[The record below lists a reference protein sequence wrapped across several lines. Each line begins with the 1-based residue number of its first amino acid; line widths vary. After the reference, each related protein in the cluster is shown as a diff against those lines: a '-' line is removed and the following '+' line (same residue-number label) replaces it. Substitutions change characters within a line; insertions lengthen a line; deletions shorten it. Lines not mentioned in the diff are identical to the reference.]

1 MFKFFSDAAA
11 FAAAIV
17 KAIVAFVQ
25 GLMVNTVKTTTR
37 TLFPF
42 QSSWNAGYRPAF
54 LVGNRGI
61 DRNHLDGLR
70 ALLKESG
77 KTKFTVCGAVT
88 PLLPI
93 LELMAGLPEADRLHF
108 YDIQGNEITLDTPG
122 VREGLYYLV
131 LDGQH
136 RVGACYVYGL
146 DMDLQLVEIEGDP
159 IEFISDYNTGG
170 KSWQTRDWVKA
181 HRATGIYTSDLYVK
195 MDEVGEILPAASE
208 RFKIYI
214 LTGNRDGIKK
224 SDAIHGK
231 EAIDYDEKL
240 ALRGIEFARAIAVR
254 LPRTGKDLTDEQKL
268 VAKYFTS
275 LMGIDLVYHVKTKIT
290 GELLASFE
298 TDMKNFLANL
308 SDKQVKEIATKIEA
322 KNLGDLQKF
331 FLAEYKKYAEAHAA
345 DREALSSAIDA
356 KYTKLA
362 EKRGKKAEED
372 RKKALT
378 TSSDPKERPSKL
390 KEGTLDEMKKN
401 AEAIQRYLEKK
412 ETLDK
417 AKGIKH

>member
-1 MFKFFSDAAA
+1 M
-11 FAAAIV
+11 
-17 KAIVAFVQ
+17 
-25 GLMVNTVKTTTR
+25 
-37 TLFPF
+37 
-42 QSSWNAGYRPAF
+42 
-54 LVGNRGI
+54 
-61 DRNHLDGLR
+61 
-70 ALLKESG
+70 
-77 KTKFTVCGAVT
+77 
-88 PLLPI
+88 
-93 LELMAGLPEADRLHF
+93 
-108 YDIQGNEITLDTPG
+108 
-122 VREGLYYLV
+122 
-131 LDGQH
+131 
-136 RVGACYVYGL
+136 
-146 DMDLQLVEIEGDP
+146 
-159 IEFISDYNTGG
+159 
-170 KSWQTRDWVKA
+170 KA

-298 TDMKNFLANL
+298 TDMKNFLGNL
-308 SDKQVKEIATKIEA
+308 TDKEVKEIATKIEA

-417 AKGIKH
+417 AKRS

>member
-1 MFKFFSDAAA
+1 MFNLFSDAAA

-17 KAIVAFVQ
+17 KAIVAFVK
-25 GLMVNTVKTTTR
+25 GLMANAVETTSR

-42 QSSWNAGYRPAF
+42 RASWDAGYRPAF

-77 KTKFTVCGAVT
+77 KTKFTVCGTVT
-88 PLLPI
+88 PLLPL
-93 LELMAGLPEADRLHF
+93 LELMAGLPEAERLHF
-108 YDIQGNEITLDTPG
+108 YDILGNEITLDTPG

-136 RVGACYVYGL
+136 RVGACHVYGL
-146 DMDLQLVEIEGDP
+146 DMDLQIVEIEGNP
-159 IEFISDYNTGG
+159 IDFISDYNTGG
-170 KSWQTRDWVKA
+170 KSWQTQDWVKA

-224 SDAIHGK
+224 TDAIHGK

-275 LMGIDLVYHVKTKIT
+275 LVGIDLVYHVKTKIT

-298 TDMKNFLANL
+298 TDMKNFLGNL
-308 SDKQVKEIATKIEA
+308 TDKQVKDMAMRIVA
-322 KNLGDLQKF
+322 KNLGDLQKY
-331 FLAEYKKYAEAHAA
+331 FLAEYKKYAEVHSS

-362 EKRGKKAEED
+362 EMRGKKAVED

-378 TSSDPKERPSKL
+378 SSSYPTVRPSKL
-390 KEGTLDEMKKN
+390 KDGTLAEMKQN
-401 AEAIQRYLEKK
+401 AEAIQRYLDKK
-412 ETLDK
+412 ETLDR
-417 AKGIKH
+417 AKGRKH